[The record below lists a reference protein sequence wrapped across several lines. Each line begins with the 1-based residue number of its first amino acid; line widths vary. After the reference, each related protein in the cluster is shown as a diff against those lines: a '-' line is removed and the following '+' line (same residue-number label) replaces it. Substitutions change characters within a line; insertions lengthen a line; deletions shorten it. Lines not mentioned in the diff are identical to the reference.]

1 MVPKKSF
8 LLAMVSIVVIIL
20 WYSWYRRT
28 NDMIV
33 DTFTQRSE
41 DAITQMENVIEL
53 MFNESK
59 FNETSFESK
68 LRLVLD
74 RVITFSEESKKHLLK
89 LLNTKRKSISKSPM
103 KTSVERIYNKLIDE
117 YMEQSIDI
125 SCIINT
131 SNCDTNT
138 NMQGT
143 CGTLMNKM
151 KSAMNKESELRK
163 YKEFVEDLK
172 GMMDEL

>member
-1 MVPKKSF
+1 
-8 LLAMVSIVVIIL
+8 MVSIVVIIVG
-20 WYSWYRRT
+20 YSWYRRVNNT
-28 NDMIV
+28 II
-33 DTFTQRSE
+33 DTFAQRSE
-41 DAITQMENVIEL
+41 DAITQMENVIEP

-74 RVITFSEESKKHLLK
+74 RVITFSEESQKHLLK
-89 LLNTKRKSISKSPM
+89 LLNTKRKSISKSTM
-103 KTSVERIYNKLIDE
+103 KTGVEKIYNKLIDE
-117 YMEQSIDI
+117 YTEKSVDI
-125 SCIINT
+125 SCIMNM
-131 SNCDTNT
+131 SNCDTST

-172 GMMDEL
+172 EMMEDL